1 MFNWLNRFQSLG
13 ALVMRLVLGIIMV
26 RHGYDKIIPSG
37 ALYNFSHMVTRLHL
51 PVWLGYVA
59 AFTEFFGGMLL
70 IIGLLTRFAAL
81 MVAFDMATAILKIHL
96 HGGLMGPN
104 SFALPL
110 ALFSIALMLIFTG
123 CGWLGLDDF
132 RGKRRRQPR
141 QVGRAVEIK
150 AYSAPSLCQIRDPT
164 SVKPLN
170 PRPKSQ
176 APRLRF
182 GFQGSEPENR
192 GFPT

>member
-1 MFNWLNRFQSLG
+1 MFSWLDRFQSFG
-13 ALVMRLVLGIIMV
+13 ALVMRLVLGTIMV

-81 MVAFDMATAILKIHL
+81 MTAFDMATAILKIHL

-104 SFALPL
+104 SFAFPL
-110 ALFSIALMLIFTG
+110 ALFSIALMLVFTG

-132 RGKRRRQPR
+132 
-141 QVGRAVEIK
+141 VGRG
-150 AYSAPSLCQIRDPT
+150 R
-164 SVKPLN
+164 
-170 PRPKSQ
+170 
-176 APRLRF
+176 
-182 GFQGSEPENR
+182 GSR
-192 GFPT
+192 AKVVGR